1 MGMIMPKLP
10 CRFRTNMR
18 KCEKNQR
25 CKDLF
30 KRSKSGRPTSWQ
42 NSIRL
47 SVQMLLINQY
57 LSLLQ
62 CHSRSQE
69 LCTASLLLLLQV
81 MLSVKYHLELDET
94 RKKRENGQRGKDG
107 KIRRPRRCKLCAE
120 NGGPHFNTWKG
131 RSPNCKCQHFSPY

>member
-1 MGMIMPKLP
+1 MIMPTLP

-30 KRSKSGRPTSWQ
+30 KRSKSGRDKLAEL
-42 NSIRL
+42 NSIERADAP
-47 SVQMLLINQY
+47 NQSIP
-57 LSLLQ
+57 LPPPMPQPQPGAMHGQSFIIV
-62 CHSRSQE
+62 
-69 LCTASLLLLLQV
+69 AGNAIGQV
-81 MLSVKYHLELDET
+81 PLDET
-94 RKKRENGQRGKDG
+94 RKKLKNGQRGKDG

-131 RSPNCKCQHFSPY
+131 RSPN